1 MNKFL
6 MLFAVLLFFS
16 CGDGL
21 EIEPEQ
27 SLSIE
32 ASFSDENTS
41 SASLNGAYSLS
52 QDLDVF
58 GAMPQIINDFMFDN
72 VNFVGSFPTLNDI
85 NQFIT
90 ASDNATVQG
99 IFRDTYEAILAANAV
114 IYFVPL
120 VEDETFTTESR
131 DQLVAEAKYLRAA
144 LYLNLVNL
152 FANPYA
158 ADNGASPGVALIT
171 LPNVL
176 LEGAETTPRNTV
188 AEVYTQIIQ
197 DLMDAEAGLS
207 DSGDKYRATSIAA
220 SGLLSRV
227 YLYMEDWDGVV
238 RAANKVIASPN
249 YGLATDYSFYNTPS
263 IEAVFSLNMSAID
276 NSRTGSG
283 GWASFY
289 NPAEAG
295 ARGDCPFAEEFLAS
309 HEDGDLR
316 IANLTQGSA
325 AGFTYTT
332 KFPDAA
338 NNSDD
343 APIQRVTEVHLNL
356 AEAITRNNNS
366 VEQSVID
373 ILNPIR
379 ERAGLSTF
387 TTGDFDGADD
397 LLETILDERRKEL
410 AFEGHHRID
419 VLRTGNAPANDK
431 NIMPIPQREIDLGS
445 SLPQNPGY

>member
-6 MLFAVLLFFS
+6 MLLAVLLMFS
-16 CGDGL
+16 CGDQL

-41 SASLNGAYSLS
+41 RASLNGAFSLA

-72 VNFVGSFPTLNDI
+72 VNFVGSFPTLQDI
-85 NQFIT
+85 NNFIT
-90 ASDNATVQG
+90 ISDNATVEG
-99 IFRDTYEAILAANAV
+99 IFRDHYEAILAANSV

-120 VEDETFTTESR
+120 VEDETFTTEAR
-131 DQLVAEAKYLRAA
+131 DEIVGEAKYLRGA
-144 LYLNLVNL
+144 LYLNLVTL

-176 LEGAETTPRNTV
+176 LEGAETNARNTV
-188 AEVYTQIIQ
+188 AEVYTQIEQ
-197 DLMDAEAGLS
+197 DLTDAEAALS
-207 DSGDKYRATSIAA
+207 DTGDKYRPTTVAA
-220 SGLLSRV
+220 SAMLSRV
-227 YLYMEDWDGVV
+227 FLYKGDWAGAE
-238 RAANKVIASPN
+238 RTANKVVGNPS
-249 YGLATDYSFYNTPS
+249 YQLATDYGFFNTPS
-263 IEAVFSLNMSAID
+263 SEAVFSLNMSAID

-295 ARGDCPFAEEFLAS
+295 ARGDCPFNADFLAS
-309 HEDGDLR
+309 HEAGDLR
-316 IANLTQGSA
+316 IDNLTQTSVDGVV
-325 AGFTYTT
+325 YTS
-332 KFPDAA
+332 KFPDAM

-356 AEAITRNNNS
+356 AEAITRSSNT

-373 ILNPIR
+373 ILNPMR

-387 TTGDFDGADD
+387 TTGNFDGVGE
-397 LLETILDERRKEL
+397 LLTTILDERRKEL
-410 AFEGHHRID
+410 AFEGHHRND
-419 VLRTGNAPANDK
+419 VLRTGGAIANDK
-431 NIMPIPQREIDLGS
+431 NILPIPQREIDLGS